1 MTATLLAKVLKPLIN
16 TGDDVC
22 GGNNVLHEHGLPVMV
37 VIFPVV
43 VFIVVVLEVVVVGLV
58 VVGLE
63 DVGLTVELITGES
76 IGKVTGVTF
85 VTGELNTIR
94 AMSLS

>member
-1 MTATLLAKVLKPLIN
+1 MIN

-22 GGNNVLHEHGLPVMV
+22 GGNVLHEHGLPVMV

-43 VFIVVVLEVVVVGLV
+43 VFIVVGGFLVVVVLEVVVVGLV

-76 IGKVTGVTF
+76 TGKVTGVTF
-85 VTGELNTIR
+85 VTGELNTNR

>member
-1 MTATLLAKVLKPLIN
+1 MIN

-22 GGNNVLHEHGLPVMV
+22 GGNVLHEHGLPVMV

-43 VFIVVVLEVVVVGLV
+43 VFIVVGGFLVVVLEVVVVGLV

-76 IGKVTGVTF
+76 TGKVTGVTF
-85 VTGELNTIR
+85 VTGELNTNR